1 MKAKSKNAR
10 QSSLNLNDEA
20 LRRLTRAPETALKIY
35 ELAESLYMR
44 DGDWSDGAATGQ
56 RMSLVD
62 IALVQEY
69 LRQAENDIAAMKKQF
84 LDLATLEGDFQPGK
98 IPVGF

>member
-1 MKAKSKNAR
+1 MKTKNRRDRRDRIGA
-10 QSSLNLNDEA
+10 SDEA

-44 DGDWSDGAATGQ
+44 DGGDDARGRQT
-56 RMSLVD
+56 MSFAD
-62 IALVQEY
+62 IERIQDY

-84 LDLATLEGDFQPGK
+84 LDLAGLEGDYQPEK

>member
-1 MKAKSKNAR
+1 MKAKSRRDRRAR
-10 QSSLNLNDEA
+10 IDANDEA
-20 LRRLTRAPETALKIY
+20 LRRLLKAPETALKIY

-44 DGDWSDGAATGQ
+44 DGGGDARGRRA
-56 RMSLVD
+56 MSFAD
-62 IALVQEY
+62 IERVGEY

-84 LDLATLEGDFQPGK
+84 LDLATLEGDFQPEK